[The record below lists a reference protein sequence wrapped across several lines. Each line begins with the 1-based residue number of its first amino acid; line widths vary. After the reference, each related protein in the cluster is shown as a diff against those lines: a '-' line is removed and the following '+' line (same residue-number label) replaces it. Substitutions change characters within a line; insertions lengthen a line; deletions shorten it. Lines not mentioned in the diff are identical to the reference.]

1 MSGEQ
6 MFGGPETT
14 GNAQPILIVD
24 ANAGDLGDRLY
35 LSDLS
40 GFASDGMVITRDG
53 VRVGT
58 VDPVENGQDGA
69 ALKIFLDPGADREAI
84 DALSNALRFETIADD
99 PASGAIAAT
108 VRIVGGDALDLDG
121 ALEIEVAVPVL
132 PFEGLLGES
141 FDDDILAAGLGSS
154 PSEPHAGKFLF
165 VSNDFLESAETG
177 TYSTVIHGFT
187 PGQGGNVLDLGSV
200 LKDGTYGGGSLEG
213 FVQLDDSSGTHTVL
227 RVDIFGTGNY
237 TDLAIIEGT
246 TGLGNADTLVDSGN
260 IVV

>member
-1 MSGEQ
+1 M
-6 MFGGPETT
+6 
-14 GNAQPILIVD
+14 
-24 ANAGDLGDRLY
+24 
-35 LSDLS
+35 
-40 GFASDGMVITRDG
+40 
-53 VRVGT
+53 
-58 VDPVENGQDGA
+58 
-69 ALKIFLDPGADREAI
+69 
-84 DALSNALRFETIADD
+84 RFETIADD
-99 PASGAIAAT
+99 PASGAIGAT
-108 VRIVGGDALDLDG
+108 VRIVGGDALDL

-141 FDDDILAAGLGSS
+141 FDDDILAEGLGSS

-165 VSNDFLESAETG
+165 VSDDFLESAETG